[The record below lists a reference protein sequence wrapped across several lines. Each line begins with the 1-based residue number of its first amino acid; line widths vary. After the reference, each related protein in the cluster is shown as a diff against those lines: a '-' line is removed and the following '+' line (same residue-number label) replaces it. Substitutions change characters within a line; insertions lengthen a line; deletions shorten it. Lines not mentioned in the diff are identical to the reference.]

1 MAGLNRTSV
10 FVFFGGVRTDVT
22 GFVDSVNIRRGR
34 SRELDTFPN
43 GSANIVFRNEE
54 RTFDPLFRD
63 GPYFGK
69 IKPRQQIEVL
79 FDDIPI
85 FVGVVDDWNL
95 DFSLNNTSTATAICI
110 DGLALLSQTA
120 IDSFTNSQQIPGDRI
135 QSIISRTEV
144 DYRGPVDLDPGLNPL
159 QGDTVQADA
168 NTLNYLQTVADTDVG
183 RLFVDGAGVL
193 RYRDRT
199 SGIVQNPRIVLADNS
214 EYIQQLSLLSN
225 AVLWFDA
232 SSPQPIRVDAD
243 AQAQWILQD
252 SVLWFDASDPDYLPP
267 VLGFS
272 GIEVDFGT
280 EFLYNRISVS
290 SVGQGKVTAVIQAS
304 IDEYGVRT
312 LSKDGY
318 LFLDQSATTD
328 FAEFL
333 ASIYSEPV
341 VRISQ
346 QSVLMH
352 GLSDTLAHYVARV
365 EIGDVVRTIW
375 TPNRVSDVVDLDSIV
390 EGVEHRIDKI
400 GHMVTFQLTPRPTGG
415 FILDDPNRGLLDTSE
430 LTY

>member
-1 MAGLNRTSV
+1 V
-10 FVFFGGVRTDVT
+10 FVFFDGVRTDVT
-22 GFVDSVNIRRGR
+22 GFVDSVSVRRGR

-63 GPYFGK
+63 GPFFGK
-69 IKPRQQIEVL
+69 IKPRQQIEVV
-79 FDDIPI
+79 FNEIPI

-95 DFSLNNTSTATAICI
+95 DFNLNNTAYATAACI

-120 IDSFTNSQQIPGDRI
+120 IDSFTNSQQTPGERI
-135 QSIISRTEV
+135 QSILSRGEV
-144 DYRGPVDLDPGLNPL
+144 DYRGPVNLDPGLNPL
-159 QGDTVQADA
+159 QGDTVQDDA
-168 NTLNYLQTVADTDVG
+168 NTLNYLQNVADTDVG

-199 SGIVQNPRIVLADNS
+199 AGIVQNPRIVLSDNS
-214 EYIQQLSLLSN
+214 EYIDQLSLLSN

-232 SSPQPIRVDAD
+232 SDVEPVRIDAD

-252 SVLWFDASDPDYLPP
+252 AVLWFDASDPDYLPP

-280 EFLYNRISVS
+280 EFLYNRISVT
-290 SVGQGKVTAVIQAS
+290 SVGQSKVTAIIQSS
-304 IDEYGVRT
+304 IDEFGVRT
-312 LSKDGY
+312 LSRDGY
-318 LFLDQSATTD
+318 LFLDEAATD
-328 FAEFL
+328 AFAEFL
-333 ASIYSEPV
+333 ASIYSQPE
-341 VRISQ
+341 VRISR
-346 QSVLMH
+346 QSVLVH
-352 GLSDTLAHYVARV
+352 GLNDTLANYVARV
-365 EIGDVVRTIW
+365 EIGDVLRTIW
-375 TPNRVSDVVDLDSIV
+375 TPNNLSDVVDLDSIV
-390 EGVEHRIDKI
+390 EGVEHRIDRVS
-400 GHMVTFQLTPRPTGG
+400 HVVTFQLTPRPTGG